1 MDRPAKKK
9 KSSQV
14 LMPRYFLER
23 TLGIGSFGKVKLAR
37 HVSTGLKVAIKILN
51 LQKLN
56 ASDAEK
62 VRREV
67 KILAAFSHPHIV
79 RLYEVIEIRSKVYV
93 VMEYMDSGDL
103 FCHITVRGRLKED
116 EARNIFQQIICG
128 VEFCHLNM
136 VAHRDLKPE
145 NLLLDC
151 NGTVKL
157 ADFGLSNIMTDGH
170 FLKTTCG
177 SPEYAAPEVIS
188 KRFYAG
194 PEVDVW
200 SCGVVLYALLC
211 GRLPF
216 EAENL
221 SYLCTKI
228 KSGIYTL
235 PAHLSLEAK
244 DLISRIL
251 VVDPITR
258 ITIPE
263 ISQHPWFRL
272 HLPLFL
278 SVRAQEL
285 KERSKLI
292 NKDTFEEAVGFGFSH
307 SFLMESLKNR
317 LQNEATVTYYLLL
330 DRRLRSRDA
339 CIRYGFNSE
348 KEIETANT
356 SLQQQTYIENVR
368 VSPRSNVP
376 YQTNW
381 TVGLQTLTHPHE
393 LMLDALTV
401 LRRLNVTWK
410 RIGCYN
416 MKCRWL
422 PNFSRPPERKVSLDM
437 NHIPFNETI
446 SDTGVDSRSQNTVK
460 FEMQLYKA
468 PENRYL
474 LDLQRVSGPPLLF
487 LEISAKFLSQIGVL

>member
-1 MDRPAKKK
+1 
-9 KSSQV
+9 
-14 LMPRYFLER
+14 MPQYYLER

-51 LQKLN
+51 LQKLS

-103 FCHITVRGRLKED
+103 FCYITVRGRLKED
-116 EARNIFQQIICG
+116 EARIIFQQIICG

-157 ADFGLSNIMTDGH
+157 ADFGLSNTMTDGH

-177 SPEYAAPEVIS
+177 SPEYAAPEIIS
-188 KRFYAG
+188 KQFYAG
-194 PEVDVW
+194 SDVDVW

-263 ISQHPWFRL
+263 IRQHPWFRL
-272 HLPLFL
+272 HLPWFL
-278 SVRAQEL
+278 SVRAEEI

-292 NKDTFEEAVGFGFSH
+292 NKDTFEEVVGLGFSH
-307 SFLMESLKNR
+307 SLLMESLKNR

-330 DRRLRSRDA
+330 DRRLRSCNA

-348 KEIETANT
+348 KEFKTANT
-356 SLQQQTYIENVR
+356 SLQQQTYIENVG

-376 YQTNW
+376 YQTTW

-393 LMLDALTV
+393 LMLDALSV
-401 LRRLNVTWK
+401 LRRLNVSWK
-410 RIGCYN
+410 RIGSYN

-422 PNFSRPPERKVSLDM
+422 PPERKVSLDM
-437 NHIPFNETI
+437 NHIPFEATI
-446 SDTGVDSRSQNTVK
+446 SDTGVELKSQNAVK
-460 FEMQLYKA
+460 FEMQLYKG

-487 LEISAKFLSQIGVL
+487 LEICAKFLSQIRVL

>member
-1 MDRPAKKK
+1 MERPAKKK
-9 KSSQV
+9 KSSQM
-14 LMPRYFLER
+14 LMPQYFLEK
-23 TLGIGSFGKVKLAR
+23 TLGIGAFGKVKLAR
-37 HVSTGLKVAIKILN
+37 HIPTGLKVAIKILN

-56 ASDAEK
+56 ASNAEK

-103 FCHITVRGRLKED
+103 FCHITVRGRIKDD
-116 EARNIFQQIICG
+116 EARYIFQQIISG
-128 VEFCHLNM
+128 VDFCHLNM

-145 NLLLDC
+145 NLLLDS

-157 ADFGLSNIMTDGH
+157 ADFGLSNMMVDGH

-177 SPEYAAPEVIS
+177 SPEYAAPEIIS
-188 KRFYAG
+188 NQLYAG

-221 SYLCTKI
+221 SYLCSKI

-235 PAHLSLEAK
+235 PGHLSIEAK

-251 VVDPITR
+251 VVDPVAR

-263 ISQHPWFRL
+263 IRQHPWFCL
-272 HLPLFL
+272 HLPWFL
-278 SVRAQEL
+278 SVHAEEI

-292 NKDTFEEAVGFGFSH
+292 NKDTFEETVGCGFSH
-307 SFLMESLKNR
+307 NFLMESLQNK

-330 DRRLRSRDA
+330 DKRLRASSPF
-339 CIRYGFNSE
+339 IRYGFNNE
-348 KEIETANT
+348 KEIETAKRHLRKST
-356 SLQQQTYIENVR
+356 STNFNNSMQQQMR
-368 VSPRSNVP
+368 VSPRSNLP
-376 YQTNW
+376 CQRNW
-381 TVGLQTLTHPHE
+381 TIGLQTLTHPHK
-393 LMLDALTV
+393 LMLDALSA
-401 LRRLNVTWK
+401 LQRLNVSWK

-422 PNFSRPPERKVSLDM
+422 PNFSRTPGHRLPLDM
-437 NHIPFNETI
+437 NSIP
-446 SDTGVDSRSQNTVK
+446 VDEPSPQNAVK

-487 LEISAKFLSQIGVL
+487 LEICASFLSQIRVL